1 MKAYAYQK
9 PGTINASMEFDI
21 QTLSPTYR
29 LLVGVPGRSNAFA
42 IAERLG
48 LSRRIIEHA
57 RTQVGE
63 EDQRVESMIASLEE
77 NRLIAESERYAAEE
91 LRKEAEAM
99 RKSLEAQQLKF
110 DEQRDKLLEKAERD
124 AREAVIK
131 ARREAD
137 EVIADLRRM
146 AQEEAG
152 GVKDHRWWKRSGV

>member
-1 MKAYAYQK
+1 M
-9 PGTINASMEFDI
+9 
-21 QTLSPTYR
+21 R
-29 LLVGVPGRSNAFA
+29 FA

-77 NRLIAESERYAAEE
+77 NRLIAEAERKALRE
-91 LRKEAEAM
+91 LRREAEAM

-124 AREAVIK
+124 AREAVVK

-152 GVKDHRWWKRSGV
+152 GVKDHRLVEAKRRLDQAAPELREKQVRAVKKRPETNRSRG